1 MTDNENKELS
11 PRFLHA
17 LNDYREISITGFTQD
32 NTFDKMQETNT
43 ALIAEIYAIG
53 LEDGLS
59 EDLIRS
65 KILDISNEVLSAC
78 KYEDMDLY
86 SMLDAIKGVAK
97 GKLPD
102 DKRAAQILFDLIMK
116 KYADCTEKEKRA
128 VARSDAEFL
137 EMIKERITT
146 NAGVKLED
154 E

>member
-11 PRFLHA
+11 ARFLHA
-17 LNDYREISITGFTQD
+17 LNHYREMSITGFAQD
-32 NTFDKMQETNT
+32 NAFDKMQETNT
-43 ALIAEIYAIG
+43 TLIAEIYAIG

-59 EDLIRS
+59 EDLVRS

-86 SMLDAIKGVAK
+86 SMLDAIEGVTK

-102 DKRAAQILFDLIMK
+102 NKRAAQILFDLIMK
-116 KYADCTEKEKRA
+116 KYADCTEKEKR
-128 VARSDAEFL
+128 VIARSDEEFF

-146 NAGVKLED
+146 NAGVKQED

>member
-17 LNDYREISITGFTQD
+17 LNHYREISITGFAQD
-32 NTFDKMQETNT
+32 NTFNKIQETNT
-43 ALIAEIYAIG
+43 ALIAKIYAIG

-78 KYEDMDLY
+78 KYEDMDLC
-86 SMLDAIKGVAK
+86 SMLDPIKGVTK

-102 DKRAAQILFDLIMK
+102 NKKAAQILFDLIMK
-116 KYADCTEKEKRA
+116 KYADCTEKEKK
-128 VARSDAEFL
+128 VIARSDEEFL

>member
-11 PRFLHA
+11 TRFLHA

-32 NTFDKMQETNT
+32 NTFDKMQETNA
-43 ALIAEIYAIG
+43 ALIAEMYAIG

-86 SMLDAIKGVAK
+86 SMLDAIEGVTK
-97 GKLPD
+97 GKLPEN
-102 DKRAAQILFDLIMK
+102 KKAAQILFDLIMK
-116 KYADCTEKEKRA
+116 KYAECTEKEKR
-128 VARSDAEFL
+128 VIARSDEEFF
-137 EMIKERITT
+137 EMIKERFTT
-146 NAGVKLED
+146 NDL
-154 E
+154 

>member
-1 MTDNENKELS
+1 
-11 PRFLHA
+11 
-17 LNDYREISITGFTQD
+17 
-32 NTFDKMQETNT
+32 MQETNT
-43 ALIAEIYAIG
+43 ALIAKIYAIG

-102 DKRAAQILFDLIMK
+102 NKRAAPLFDLIMK
-116 KYADCTEKEKRA
+116 KYADCTEKEKRG
-128 VARSDAEFL
+128 VARSDEEFL

-146 NAGVKLED
+146 NAGGKLED
-154 E
+154 EWFPGEIRNE

>member
-1 MTDNENKELS
+1 MTDSENKELS
-11 PRFLHA
+11 SRFLRA
-17 LNDYREISITGFTQD
+17 LNNYREISIAGFAQD
-32 NTFDKMQETNT
+32 PTFDKMQETNT

-59 EDLIRS
+59 EDLIRG

-78 KYEDMDLY
+78 KYEDMDLC

-102 DKRAAQILFDLIMK
+102 NKNAQILFDLIMK
-116 KYADCTEKEKRA
+116 KYAECTEKEKR
-128 VARSDAEFL
+128 VIARSDEEFL
-137 EMIKERITT
+137 EMVKGRITT
-146 NAGVKLED
+146 DAGVKLED

>member
-1 MTDNENKELS
+1 MTDSENKELS
-11 PRFLHA
+11 SRFLRA
-17 LNDYREISITGFTQD
+17 LNNYREISIAGFAQD
-32 NTFDKMQETNT
+32 PTFDKMQETNT

-59 EDLIRS
+59 EDLIRGR
-65 KILDISNEVLSAC
+65 ILDVSNEVLSAS
-78 KYEDMDLY
+78 KYEDMDLC

-102 DKRAAQILFDLIMK
+102 NKNAQILFDLIMK
-116 KYADCTEKEKRA
+116 KYAECTEKEKR
-128 VARSDAEFL
+128 VIARSDEEFL
-137 EMIKERITT
+137 EMVKERITT

>member
-1 MTDNENKELS
+1 MTDSENKELS
-11 PRFLHA
+11 SRFLRA
-17 LNDYREISITGFTQD
+17 LNNYREISIAGFGQD
-32 NTFDKMQETNT
+32 PTFDKMQETNT
-43 ALIAEIYAIG
+43 ALIAEIYGIG

-59 EDLIRS
+59 EDLIRG

-78 KYEDMDLY
+78 KYEDMDLC

-102 DKRAAQILFDLIMK
+102 NKNAQILFDLIMK
-116 KYADCTEKEKRA
+116 KYAECTEKEKR
-128 VARSDAEFL
+128 VIARSDEEFL
-137 EMIKERITT
+137 EMVKERITT

>member
-11 PRFLHA
+11 ARFLHA
-17 LNDYREISITGFTQD
+17 LNHYREMSITGFTQD
-32 NTFDKMQETNT
+32 NAFDKMQETNT
-43 ALIAEIYAIG
+43 TLIAEIYAIG

-65 KILDISNEVLSAC
+65 KISDVSNEVLLAC

-86 SMLDAIKGVAK
+86 SMLDAIKGVTK

-102 DKRAAQILFDLIMK
+102 NKKAAQILYDLIMK
-116 KYADCTEKEKRA
+116 KYAECTEKEKRIIA
-128 VARSDAEFL
+128 KSDGEFL
-137 EMIKERITT
+137 EMIKERFTT

>member
-1 MTDNENKELS
+1 MTDNKNKELS

-86 SMLDAIKGVAK
+86 SMLDAIKGVTK
-97 GKLPD
+97 GKLPE
-102 DKRAAQILFDLIMK
+102 KAAQILFDLIMK
-116 KYADCTEKEKRA
+116 KYAECTEKEKR
-128 VARSDAEFL
+128 VIARSDEEFL
-137 EMIKERITT
+137 EMIRSVLQRMGE
-146 NAGVKLED
+146 LS
-154 E
+154 